1 MASLQDRACGDH
13 HGTDIHSA
21 AYGGFH
27 ARGGGCALKE
37 AVTSGEHAGTGEY
50 HMEEGA
56 SGRRHY
62 ELTTDSL
69 MPSGEEVKEM
79 GMKE

>member
-37 AVTSGEHAGTGEY
+37 AVASGEH
-50 HMEEGA
+50 
-56 SGRRHY
+56 RL
-62 ELTTDSL
+62 ELESIIWR
-69 MPSGEEVKEM
+69 KEPQGGDIM
-79 GMKE
+79 N